1 MRFNNFIAHKRK
13 TDGEKQSLEE
23 HLLEASEIAGQ
34 FASKIGLSDLGIV
47 LGLLHDF
54 GKYSEEFQ
62 RYIRSATGEIDQD
75 DEAYVDSVLL
85 KGKIDHSTAG
95 AQYVYQKLKNIGGQG
110 QGELLGQILAVCIA
124 SHHSG
129 LIDVLS
135 VDIDKGNA
143 FNKRIHK
150 EDMKTHLLECQEK
163 AHELI
168 IGKADALLTA
178 KLVKSFLTIF
188 KKIAA
193 SQQHVFDLIPSFQ
206 LGMLTKFLFS
216 CLIDA
221 DRLNSAEFEEPAR
234 LIERQRKE
242 QQPNWSVAIDR
253 LEALIRGFELKSP
266 IDQIRCEI
274 SEQCRARADQSTG
287 VYTLT
292 VPTGGGKTYASLR
305 YALHHAQKNNLERI
319 FYIIPYTSIIEQNAK
334 VMREA
339 IERSGDELP
348 WILEHHSNLE
358 PEQQTWHSK
367 LVSENWDAPIVI
379 TTMVQFLE
387 TLFSGGTRSVRRM
400 HQFATSV
407 LVFDEIQTLPV
418 NCVHLFC
425 NSLNF
430 FASHA
435 QTSVLLCTATQPL
448 LNQLDL
454 PEKGQLNIPPKNELM
469 SNPRGLFAALHRVDV
484 QNRCKAG
491 GWSESEISDFALEQF
506 HGTGSC
512 LLIVNTKEW
521 AIKVY
526 RLCAENVPQDAIFH
540 LSTNQYPAHRKTLLD
555 EVRIRL
561 ENKLPVLCIS
571 TQLIEAG
578 VDVDF
583 ASVIRFIAGLDS
595 IAQAAGRCNR
605 NGRLDSASVFV
616 VNPDKESTKLL
627 QDIEIGKQKAERVFG
642 ESFDDV
648 LSPEA
653 IQRYFQYYFFDRK
666 DQMSYPC
673 KDSQGSPNTLLNL
686 LACQSN
692 NPKSSHRERLKNKKL
707 PNLQQAFMEAGK
719 AFKAIDA
726 PTQALIVQ
734 HGEGKELVTD
744 LCAVAKEFD
753 PAKYYKLLRRAQK
766 YSLNV
771 FPNVWKKLLEVSAI
785 EEIQQEG
792 IYYLREEFYSEAF
805 GLSTESVSLQTYN
818 II

>member
-1 MRFNNFIAHKRK
+1 MKFNNFIAHKRK
-13 TDGEKQSLEE
+13 SDGEKQSLEE
-23 HLLEASEIAGQ
+23 HLLETSEIAGQ
-34 FASKIGLSDLGIV
+34 LASKIGLSDLGIV

-62 RYIRSATGEIDQD
+62 RYIGSATGDIDQD
-75 DEAYVDSVLL
+75 DEAYVDSALL
-85 KGKIDHSTAG
+85 KGKIDHSSAG
-95 AQYVYQKLKNIGGQG
+95 AQYVYQKLKNFGGQG

-129 LIDVLS
+129 LIDTLS
-135 VDIDKGNA
+135 VDFDKGNV
-143 FNKRIHK
+143 FNKRIQK
-150 EDMKTHLLECQEK
+150 EDIKTHLVECQEK
-163 AHELI
+163 ANSVIREKAEALSTPALVQSFMAMFKE
-168 IGKADALLTA
+168 IGGSPEHA
-178 KLVKSFLTIF
+178 
-188 KKIAA
+188 
-193 SQQHVFDLIPSFQ
+193 FDLIPSFQ
-206 LGMLTKFLFS
+206 LGVLTKFLFS

-221 DRLNSAEFEEPAR
+221 DRLNSAEFEEPER
-234 LIERQRKE
+234 LVERQRKE
-242 QQPNWSVAIDR
+242 QQPNWNEAIDR
-253 LEALIRGFELKSP
+253 LETLLSGFELKNP
-266 IDQIRCEI
+266 IDQIRRDI

-287 VYTLT
+287 IYTLT

-305 YALHHAQKNNLERI
+305 YALHNAKKNKLQRI

-339 IERSGDELP
+339 IERKGDEWP

-400 HQFATSV
+400 HQFANSV

-435 QTSVLLCTATQPL
+435 KTSVLLCTATQPL
-448 LNQLDL
+448 LNKLDA
-454 PEKGQLNIPPKNELM
+454 PEKGQLHIPPKNELM
-469 SNPRGLFAALHRVDV
+469 PNLSELFTALHRVDV
-484 QNRCKAG
+484 QNICKVG
-491 GWSESEISDFALEQF
+491 GWSESEISDFALKKFNE
-506 HGTGSC
+506 TGSC
-512 LLIVNTKEW
+512 LLIVNTKDW
-521 AIKVY
+521 AIRLY
-526 RLCAENVPQDAIFH
+526 RLCAEQVPKDAIFH
-540 LSTNQYPAHRKTLLD
+540 LSTNQYPAHRKALLD
-555 EVRIRL
+555 EVKRRL
-561 ENKLPVLCIS
+561 KNNEPVLCLS

-642 ESFDDV
+642 ESFDNV

-692 NPKSSHRERLKNKKL
+692 NPKSSHGERLKNKKL
-707 PNLQQAFMEAGK
+707 PNLQQAFMEAGN

-726 PTQALIVQ
+726 PTQPLIVQ
-734 HGEGKELVTD
+734 HGDGKTLVTD

-766 YSLNV
+766 YSVNV
-771 FPNVWKKLLEVSAI
+771 FPNVWKKLLEAGAI
-785 EEIQQEG
+785 EEIQEEG
-792 IYYLREEFYSEAF
+792 LYYLREEFYSEAF
-805 GLSTESVSLQTYN
+805 GLSEAPVGALSIQMV
-818 II
+818 